1 MVLPVLLALS
11 LLWTIQ
17 AGASQVTT
25 PEPQSAK
32 PDRVAGL
39 VRALERAALAGD
51 GAAIRALGTD
61 ASSAGDIA
69 SALTAPVPSR
79 LVIHERDRTAL
90 TPDRH
95 RLLLEVFWERGF
107 EGRLGTWV
115 VDVVE
120 DAGTARVASATRVTH
135 VTGLYRLALDG
146 AKQYDVRNLTVAA
159 PDLALHMRSG
169 SAFVAET
176 PEGVTGVVLLGAGTM
191 RFSPQLPAERTQVRI
206 FTKSSKSEVLDA
218 AFEAVFIRVT
228 PEDFRE
234 RFPEA
239 ALVPREVSPRD
250 LQRATQVFNDYVGR
264 TLQINLSGLSADRW
278 SITPQA
284 GDFIAE
290 VRTRNFGSLTYTRS
304 RNDAEDITL
313 FDRRRRRNISVYA
326 SHEKLATRGRFFSE
340 DDAVDYDILDYDLD
354 VIITPDRETIQ
365 GNARL
370 KLKVRA
376 AATTTLNLRLQEN
389 LVVSGVYSPDFG
401 RLLHLRVVNQNA
413 LIVSLPEALPH
424 GSELWLNILYSGP
437 MPSQDLEREAINLGD
452 RGEASAFAQDAQETI
467 VLPPEARYLYS
478 NRGYWYPQSI
488 VTDYAT
494 AKMTVS
500 VPEQYEVIA
509 TGRSTG
515 PGAPAPGV
523 TGEGDLRR
531 RRFVFETDQPVRYL
545 ACVVS
550 RLRDVGTRRMRTGY
564 PADGVELQVLANPRQ
579 MARARSATGRAVEI
593 FEFYASLVGG
603 APYPSFTLGFTE
615 RETPGGH
622 SPAYFAVV
630 DQPQQVGLTWRDDP
644 VNFDNYPQF
653 FMAHELAHQWW
664 GQAVGWKNYHEQWLS
679 EGFAQYFAALYAEQ
693 KLEPAVINTVLRRMR
708 QTAIDESRQGPIYLG
723 YRLGHI
729 QGDARIFRSIVYNK
743 SAMVLHMLRRTIGDE
758 AFFAGVRTFYTEWQY
773 RKAGTDDLIKVME
786 KASNRDLST
795 FFDAWVF
802 GEAIPTVRFTH
813 RTEASTLVLRLEQSG
828 APMPVPIGIRLQY
841 ASGKTETVIV
851 HANGPITEHKLALT
865 EPLRSAQANVDH
877 GALAMI
883 VR

>member
-1 MVLPVLLALS
+1 MVFPVLLALS

-17 AGASQVTT
+17 AGASQAAA
-25 PEPQSAK
+25 PAPQSAR
-32 PDRVAGL
+32 PDRFAGL
-39 VRALERAALAGD
+39 VSALERAAVAGD

-61 ASSAGDIA
+61 ASSAG
-69 SALTAPVPSR
+69 ALAAALSAPVPSR
-79 LVIHERDRTAL
+79 LVIRERDRTEL
-90 TPDRH
+90 TPGRH
-95 RLLLEVFWERGF
+95 RLLLEVLWERGL
-107 EGRLGTWV
+107 EGQLGTWV
-115 VDVVE
+115 VDVVD
-120 DAGTARVASATRVTH
+120 DAGAPRVASATRVTH

-146 AKQYDVRNLTVAA
+146 AKQYDVRNLTVVA
-159 PDLALHMRSG
+159 PDLALHMKSG

-176 PEGVTGVVLLGAGTM
+176 PEGVTAVVLLGAGRM
-191 RFSPQLPAERTQVRI
+191 RFSPPLPAERTQVRI
-206 FTKSSKSEVLDA
+206 FTKSARSDVLDTP
-218 AFEAVFIRVT
+218 FEAVFIRVR
-228 PEDFRE
+228 PEDFRD
-234 RFPEA
+234 RFAGA

-264 TLQINLSGLSADRW
+264 TLQINLSDLSADRW
-278 SITPQA
+278 SITPQP

-290 VRTRNFGSLTYTRS
+290 VRTLNFGSLTYTRS

-326 SHEKLATRGRFFSE
+326 SPEKLATRGRFFSE
-340 DDAVDYDILDYDLD
+340 DDLVDYDVLDYDLD
-354 VIITPDRETIQ
+354 VIITPERAAIQ

-389 LVVSGVYSPDFG
+389 LVVSGVYSPDYG

-437 MPSQDLEREAINLGD
+437 LPSQDLDREAINLGGRND
-452 RGEASAFAQDAQETI
+452 PNTLDQDPQETM

-478 NRGYWYPQSI
+478 NRGYWYPQSV

-500 VPEQYEVIA
+500 VPDQYEVIA
-509 TGRSTG
+509 TGRPTG
-515 PGAPAPGV
+515 PAAPAPGV
-523 TGEGDLRR
+523 TGEGDQRR
-531 RRFVFETDQPVRYL
+531 RRFVFESDRPVRYL

-550 RLRDVGTRRMRTGY
+550 RLRDVETRRMQTGY
-564 PADGVELQVLANPRQ
+564 PADGVELRVLANPRQ
-579 MARARSATGRAVEI
+579 VSRARSTTDRVVEI
-593 FEFYASLVGG
+593 FEFYASLVGA
-603 APYPSFTLGFTE
+603 APYPSFTIGFTE

-630 DQPQQVGLTWRDDP
+630 DQPVQSGLTWRNDP

-679 EGFAQYFAALYAEQ
+679 EGFAQYFAALYAER
-693 KLEPAVINTVLRRMR
+693 KLAPGVMHTVLRQMR
-708 QTAIDESRQGPIYLG
+708 QTAINESSNGPVYLG

-729 QGDARIFRSIVYNK
+729 QADATIFRSIIYNK

-758 AFFAGVRTFYTEWQY
+758 AFFAGVRTFYTEWEY

-786 KASNRDLST
+786 KAGNRDLT
-795 FFDAWVF
+795 RFFDAWIF
-802 GEAIPTVRFTH
+802 GEAIPRVRFTH
-813 RTEASTLVLRLEQSG
+813 RTEGSTLVLRLEQSG
-828 APMPVPIGIRLQY
+828 VPMPVPIGIRLQY
-841 ASGKTETVIV
+841 ASGRTETVIV
-851 HANGPITEHKLALT
+851 QADGPVTEHTVDLT
-865 EPLRSAQANVDH
+865 EPLRSATANADH
-877 GALAMI
+877 GALATI

>member
-17 AGASQVTT
+17 AGSSPATAAG
-25 PEPQSAK
+25 PQAGK
-32 PDRVAGL
+32 PDRFTGL
-39 VRALERAALAGD
+39 VRAIERAATAGD

-61 ASSAGDIA
+61 ASSTSDLAA
-69 SALTAPVPSR
+69 ALTAPVPSR
-79 LVIHERDRTAL
+79 LVIQERDRTELGPA
-90 TPDRH
+90 RH
-95 RLLLEVFWERGF
+95 RLLLEVFWERGL

-120 DAGTARVASATRVTH
+120 EGGATRVASATRVTH

-146 AKQYDVRNLTVAA
+146 AKQYDVRDLTVVA
-159 PDLALHMRSG
+159 PDLALNMKSG

-176 PEGVTGVVLLGAGTM
+176 PEGVTAVVLVGPGTM
-191 RFSPQLPAERTQVRI
+191 RFSPQQPAERTQVRI
-206 FTKSSKSEVLDA
+206 FSKSEVLDA
-218 AFEAVFIRVT
+218 PFEAVFIRVR
-228 PEDFRE
+228 PEDFRD
-234 RFPEA
+234 RFAET
-239 ALVPREVSPRD
+239 ALIPREVSPRD
-250 LQRATQVFNDYVGR
+250 LQRATQIFNDYVGR
-264 TLQINLSGLSADRW
+264 TLQINLSDLSADRW
-278 SITPQA
+278 SITPQS

-326 SHEKLATRGRFFSE
+326 SPEKLATRGRFFSE
-340 DDAVDYDILDYDLD
+340 DDLVDYDVLDYDLN
-354 VIITPDRETIQ
+354 VIITPDRQTIQ

-370 KLKVRA
+370 KVKVRA

-413 LIVSLPEALPH
+413 LIISLPQALPH
-424 GSELWLNILYSGP
+424 GSELWLTVLYAGP
-437 MPSQDLEREAINLGD
+437 MPSQDLDREAINLGAS
-452 RGEASAFAQDAQETI
+452 GEASAAAQDPQESV

-478 NRGYWYPQSI
+478 NRGYWYPQST

-500 VPEQYEVIA
+500 VPDQYEVIA
-509 TGRSTG
+509 TGRPTG
-515 PGAPAPGV
+515 PAGPAPGV
-523 TGEGDLRR
+523 SGEGDQRR
-531 RRFVFETDQPVRYL
+531 RRFVFQSDRPVRYL

-550 RLRDVGTRRMRTGY
+550 RLRDVGTRKMRAEQ

-579 MARARSATGRAVEI
+579 MSRARGMTGRAVDI
-593 FEFYASLVGG
+593 FEFYASLVGA

-622 SPAYFAVV
+622 SPAYFAVL
-630 DQPQQVGLTWRDDP
+630 DQPQQAGLTWRDDP

-679 EGFAQYFAALYAEQ
+679 EGFSQYFAALYAEQ
-693 KLEPAVINTVLRRMR
+693 KLGPSVISAVLRRMR
-708 QTAIDESRQGPIYLG
+708 QTAIDESGQGPIYLG

-743 SAMVLHMLRRTIGDE
+743 AAMVLHMLRRTIGDK
-758 AFFAGVRTFYTEWQY
+758 AFFAGVRTFYSEWQY
-773 RKAGTDDLIKVME
+773 RKAGTGDLIKVME
-786 KASNRDLST
+786 KASNRDLSS

-802 GEAIPTVRFTH
+802 GEAIPRIRFTH
-813 RTEASTLVLRLEQSG
+813 RTEGSTLVLRLEQSA
-828 APMPVPIGIRLQY
+828 APIPVPVGIRLQY
-841 ASGKTETVIV
+841 ASGKIETVIV
-851 HANGPITEHKLALT
+851 QADGPVSEHRIELN
-865 EPLRSAQANVDH
+865 EPLRSAEANADH
-877 GALAMI
+877 GALATI

>member
-11 LLWTIQ
+11 LVWTSQ
-17 AGASQVTT
+17 ASASQTA
-25 PEPQSAK
+25 PAAQK
-32 PDRVAGL
+32 PDAFAGL
-39 VRALERAALAGD
+39 IRAIERAAIAGD
-51 GAAIRALGTD
+51 DAAIRALGTD
-61 ASSAGDIA
+61 ASAAGELA
-69 SALTAPVPSR
+69 VALTSQVPSR
-79 LVIHERDRTAL
+79 LVIHIRDRTEL
-90 TPDRH
+90 NPTRH
-95 RLLLEVFWERGF
+95 RLLLEVFWESGL
-107 EGRLGTWV
+107 EGQLGTWV
-115 VDVVE
+115 VDVVSE
-120 DAGTARVASATRVTH
+120 GGGAPSLASAARVTH
-135 VTGLYRLALDG
+135 VTGLYRLALD
-146 AKQYDVRNLTVAA
+146 AARQYDVRDLTVAA
-159 PDLALHMRSG
+159 PDLALHLKSG
-169 SAFVAET
+169 SAFVAST
-176 PEGVTGVVLLGAGTM
+176 PEGVTGIVLLGAGRM

-206 FTKSSKSEVLDA
+206 FTRSDDSDVLDA
-218 AFEAVFIRVT
+218 PFDAVFIRIR
-228 PEDFRE
+228 PEDFRDK
-234 RFPEA
+234 FAEA
-239 ALVPREVSPRD
+239 ALIPREVSPRD

-264 TLQINLSGLSADRW
+264 TLQIDLSDLSADRW

-290 VRTRNFGSLTYTRS
+290 VRTRGFGSLTYTRS

-326 SHEKLATRGRFFSE
+326 SPEKLATRGRFFSE
-340 DDAVDYDILDYDLD
+340 DDLVDYDVLDYDLD

-365 GNARL
+365 GNARM
-370 KLKVRA
+370 KVRVRA

-424 GSELWLNILYSGP
+424 GSELWLNVLYSGP
-437 MPSQDLEREAINLGD
+437 MPSQDLDREAIDLSD
-452 RGEASAFAQDAQETI
+452 RATGSTPDQDPQESI

-478 NRGYWYPQSI
+478 NRVYWYPQSV

-500 VPEQYEVIA
+500 VPEQFEVIA
-509 TGRSTG
+509 TGRRTG
-515 PGAPAPGV
+515 PPGPAPGV
-523 TGEGDLRR
+523 TGEGQARR
-531 RRFVFETDQPVRYL
+531 RRFVFESEEPVRYL

-550 RLRDVGTRRMRTGY
+550 RLRDVGTRRMRTGQ
-564 PADGVELQVLANPRQ
+564 PPDGVELHVFANPRQ
-579 MARARSATGRAVEI
+579 VPRARSTTGRAVDI
-593 FEFYASLVGG
+593 FEYYASLVGA

-630 DQPQQVGLTWRDDP
+630 DQPHQVGLTWRDDP

-693 KLEPAVINTVLRRMR
+693 NLEPAVINNVLRRMR
-708 QTAIDESRQGPIYLG
+708 QTAMEQSDKGPIYLG

-729 QGDARIFRSIVYNK
+729 QGDARIFRSIIYNK
-743 SAMVLHMLRRTIGDE
+743 SAMVLHMLRRTIGEE
-758 AFFAGVRTFYTEWQY
+758 AFFAGVRTFYSEWQY
-773 RKAGTDDLIKVME
+773 RKAGTSDLIKVME
-786 KASNRDLST
+786 KTSGQDLAG
-795 FFDAWVF
+795 FFEAWVF
-802 GEAIPTVRFTH
+802 GEAIPSVKFSH
-813 RTEASTLVLRLEQSG
+813 RTEGSTLVLRIEQVG
-828 APMPVPIGIRLQY
+828 PPMPVPIGVRLQY

-851 HANGPITEHKLALT
+851 NADGPVTERKVDLK
-865 EPLRSAQANVDH
+865 EPLRSAEANADH
-877 GALAMI
+877 GALATI

>member
-1 MVLPVLLALS
+1 MVLPVLFALS
-11 LLWTIQ
+11 LLWAVP
-17 AGASQVTT
+17 AGASQASVVRQ
-25 PEPQSAK
+25 PGKA
-32 PDRVAGL
+32 DRFAGL
-39 VRALERAALAGD
+39 VRAIERAGLAGD
-51 GAAIRALGTD
+51 GAAIRALGTE
-61 ASSAGDIA
+61 AASAGELA
-69 SALTAPVPSR
+69 NALTAPAPSR
-79 LVIHERDRTAL
+79 LVIHERDRTEVGPA
-90 TPDRH
+90 RH
-95 RLLLEVFWERGF
+95 RLLLEVFWERGL

-115 VDVVE
+115 VDVVDE
-120 DAGTARVASATRVTH
+120 AGVPRVASATRVTH

-159 PDLALHMRSG
+159 PDLALHMKSG

-176 PEGVTGVVLLGAGTM
+176 PEGVTAVVLLGAGTM

-206 FTKSSKSEVLDA
+206 FSNSEVLDA
-218 AFEAVFIRVT
+218 PFEAVFIRVR
-228 PEDFRE
+228 PEDFRD
-234 RFPEA
+234 RFSDA

-250 LQRATQVFNDYVGR
+250 LQRATQIFNDYVGR
-264 TLQINLSGLSADRW
+264 TLQINLSDLSPDRW
-278 SITPQA
+278 SITPQV
-284 GDFIAE
+284 GDLIAE
-290 VRTRNFGSLTYTRS
+290 VRTRNLGSLTYTRS

-326 SHEKLATRGRFFSE
+326 SPEKLATRGRFFSE
-340 DDAVDYDILDYDLD
+340 DDLVDYDVLDYDLD
-354 VIITPDRETIQ
+354 VIITPDRATIQ

-370 KLKVRA
+370 KVKVRA

-389 LVVSGVYSPDFG
+389 LVVSGVYSPEFG

-424 GSELWLNILYSGP
+424 GSELWLNVLYSGP
-437 MPSQDLEREAINLGD
+437 MPSQDLDREAINLG
-452 RGEASAFAQDAQETI
+452 GHSAAVAAQDPQETMI
-467 VLPPEARYLYS
+467 LPPEARYLYS
-478 NRGYWYPQSI
+478 NRVYWYPQSI

-494 AKMTVS
+494 AKLTVS
-500 VPEQYEVIA
+500 VPAQYEVIA
-509 TGRSTG
+509 TGRPTG
-515 PGAPAPGV
+515 PAAPAPGV
-523 TGEGDLRR
+523 PGVGDQRR
-531 RRFVFETDQPVRYL
+531 RRFVFESDKPVRYL

-564 PADGVELQVLANPRQ
+564 PPDGVELQVLANPRQ
-579 MARARSATGRAVEI
+579 MSRARSTTGRAVDI
-593 FEFYASLVGG
+593 FEFYASLVGA

-693 KLEPAVINTVLRRMR
+693 KLEPAVMNTVLRRMR
-708 QTAIDESRQGPIYLG
+708 QTAIDEAGQGPIYLG

-758 AFFAGVRTFYTEWQY
+758 AFFAGVRAFYSEWQY

-786 KASNRDLST
+786 KASSRDLSR
-795 FFDAWVF
+795 FFEAWIF
-802 GEAIPTVRFTH
+802 GEAVAKVKFTH
-813 RTEASTLVLRLEQSG
+813 RSEGSTLVLRLEQSG
-828 APMPVPIGIRLQY
+828 TPMPVPIGIRLQY

-851 HANGPITEHKLALT
+851 HADGPVTERKVDLT
-865 EPLRSAQANVDH
+865 EPLRSAVANADH
-877 GALAMI
+877 GALATI